1 MLTAAEAEVLNGID
15 RRALLS
21 DLAALIAIPSLGGEE
36 MPAQE
41 WMAARLESLGLTVDV
56 WPIDFASL
64 RKHTAFSMEVPR
76 DSGLGVVGTF
86 GEGEGP
92 TFVLNGHVDVV
103 PVGDLTQWSV
113 DPFTATLRDN
123 TVIGR
128 GACDMKG
135 GLAAALAA
143 VAALAASRLRLH
155 GRVLL
160 QSVIAEEDGGAGT
173 LATILRGHT
182 GDGALSMEPTQ
193 LMLAPA
199 HAGALSFRLKVPGR
213 SAHGCVREEGVSA
226 LETFRAV
233 HDALLALEAE
243 RNARLRA
250 PLFERYRLPYALSIG
265 RVTAGDWPSSVPD
278 SLICEGRYGIAPGED
293 AAKAKRQFEDSVAEA
308 AMGDAFLKDH
318 PPTVE
323 WWGGQFMPAA
333 TSTDNAL
340 VTTTKNAIVDVTG
353 REPLVEGMTYGAD
366 MRLLVNEGGIPTV
379 LFGAGDVR
387 NAHRPDEYV
396 SIDDLMTVARVIALT
411 SLRFTSNGRS

>member
-1 MLTAAEAEVLNGID
+1 
-15 RRALLS
+15 
-21 DLAALIAIPSLGGEE
+21 
-36 MPAQE
+36 
-41 WMAARLESLGLTVDV
+41 
-56 WPIDFASL
+56 
-64 RKHTAFSMEVPR
+64 MEVPR
-76 DSGLGVVGTF
+76 THGLGVVGAL
-86 GEGEGP
+86 GDGGGP

-103 PVGDLTQWSV
+103 PVGDLAQWTA
-113 DPFTATLRDN
+113 DPFAATVRGN
-123 TVIGR
+123 KVIGR

-143 VAALAASRLRLH
+143 LRALAASRIRLG

-199 HAGALSFRLKVPGR
+199 HAGALSFRIKVPGR

-226 LETFRAV
+226 LETFRPV

-243 RNARLRA
+243 RNNRLRA

-278 SLICEGRYGIAPGED
+278 LLTCEGRYGIAPGED
-293 AAKAKRQFEDSVAEA
+293 AGEAKRAFESAVAHA
-308 AMGDAFLKDH
+308 ASSDPFLEDH

-333 TSTDNAL
+333 TPLDCSL
-340 VTTTKNAIVDVTG
+340 VITTKEAIAELTG
-353 REPLVEGMTYGAD
+353 QQPSIEGMTYGAD

-387 NAHRPDEYV
+387 NAHRPDEFV
-396 SIDDLMTVARVIALT
+396 LVDDLMTVARVIALT
-411 SLRFTSNGRS
+411 SLRFVQGVR